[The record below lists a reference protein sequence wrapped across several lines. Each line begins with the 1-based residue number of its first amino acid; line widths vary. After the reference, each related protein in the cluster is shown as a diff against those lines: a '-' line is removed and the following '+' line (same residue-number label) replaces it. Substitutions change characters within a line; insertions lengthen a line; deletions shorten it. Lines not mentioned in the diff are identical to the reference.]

1 MITSDFNALLVHI
14 ENELKGFNC
23 HYKLYDDVYIFR
35 NSNKTNCIEFRFIC
49 SNIISIRKY
58 KLLKCD
64 SGKVIDE
71 ILTNESSYKFSTI
84 QSVKILK
91 LLESI
96 CKVFNNA
103 YHQ

>member
-14 ENELKGFNC
+14 ENELKGFKR

-35 NSNKTNCIEFRFIC
+35 NSDKTKCIEFRFIC

-58 KLLKCD
+58 NLLKGD
-64 SGKVIDE
+64 SSKVIDE

-84 QSVKILK
+84 QSVKMLK
-91 LLESI
+91 FLESI
-96 CKVFNNA
+96 C
-103 YHQ
+103 

>member
-35 NSNKTNCIEFRFIC
+35 SSDKTTCIEFRFIC
-49 SNIISIRKY
+49 SDIIRIRKY
-58 KLLKCD
+58 NLLKDD
-64 SGKVIDE
+64 SSKVIDE

-84 QSVKILK
+84 QSVKILTF
-91 LLESI
+91 LESI
-96 CKVFNNA
+96 CKL
-103 YHQ
+103 